1 MRSPLVVL
9 TYKLSIVMLLYTVC
23 RILFYLFNMGLFPG
37 LNLHLFMIIMLGG
50 LRFDLSAVL
59 YINLLFILFQL
70 IPFKFRHLPS
80 YQKSVNYLFYIT
92 NAIGLALNCIDF
104 VYYRFTQRR
113 TTVIV
118 FDEFKNEQNYW
129 QLAKHFFL
137 DYYYILIIWIL
148 LIAVMVW
155 LSKKVKVSVPGWSGI
170 KYYALN
176 TIILAAISGLTI
188 IGLRSGLPPKQDFP
202 LVPSDAG
209 QYTVHPNDVVL
220 VQNTPFCMLR
230 TSRMQVY
237 KKQNYFS
244 EQELESIYS
253 PVHRPDSVREFK
265 KMNVVLII
273 VESLCKEAL
282 GCYNRQIDNGNY
294 QGYTPFLDSLA
305 NHSLVFMNSFANSK
319 ISIEASPAVL
329 ASIPS
334 MQESFTQSFYSN
346 NAINSLATCLS
357 EKGYE
362 TVFAHGA
369 PNGSLGLNAFTVMA
383 GINKYI
389 GKDEYGNDADYD
401 GVWGIWDHLF
411 LPFFARECTK
421 LQQPFLSSV
430 FTVSSHHPY
439 KLPKELAN
447 QFAEG
452 PIPIFR
458 SLRYADYSLMKF
470 FDEASKQPWF
480 ENSIFVIT
488 GDHISGRYHE
498 EYKTSLG
505 AFGVPLIF
513 YTPGKQIMALK
524 DLRIAQ
530 QIDVMPTILN
540 YLGYDKP
547 YFAFGKDLLDDRE
560 DKIAF
565 NYIGNAFQLI
575 WDDWVIQNNTSNTV
589 GLFNR
594 VKDPLLKNNLVGK
607 NDTIQVRMERKIKA
621 IIQQHNN
628 RMIDNRILLKL

>member
-9 TYKLSIVMLLYTVC
+9 TYKLSIVMFLYTVC

-70 IPFKFRHLPS
+70 IPFKFRHLPN
-80 YQKSVNYLFYIT
+80 YQKRLDYLFYIT

-137 DYYYILIIWIL
+137 DYYYILLIWIL

-155 LSKKVKVSVPGWSGI
+155 LSKKVKVSAPKWSGL

-176 TIILAAISGLTI
+176 TIILAAFSGLTI
-188 IGLRSGLPPKQDFP
+188 IGLRSGIPPKQDFP

-209 QYTVHPNDVVL
+209 QYTIHPNDVVL

-244 EQELESIYS
+244 EQELESIYT
-253 PVHRPDSVREFK
+253 PIHRPDSVREFK
-265 KMNVVLII
+265 KMNVVIII

-282 GCYNRQIDNGNY
+282 GYYNRQLDNGTY
-294 QGYTPFLDSLA
+294 QGYTPFLDSLSE
-305 NHSLVFMNSFANSK
+305 HSLVFMNSFANSK

-334 MQESFTQSFYSN
+334 MQESFPQSFYSN

-357 EKGYE
+357 AKGYE
-362 TVFAHGA
+362 TVYAHGA
-369 PNGSLGLNAFTVMA
+369 PNGSMGLNAFAVMA

-421 LQQPFLSSV
+421 LHEPFLASV
-430 FTVSSHHPY
+430 FTVTSHHPY
-439 KLPKELAN
+439 KLPKELAD

-458 SLRYADYSLMKF
+458 SLRYADYSLKKY

-480 ENSIFVIT
+480 GNTIFLIT

-513 YTPGKQIMALK
+513 YTPGKQIPARK

-547 YFAFGKDLLDDRE
+547 YFAFGKDLFDDRE

-575 WDDWVIQNNTSNTV
+575 WDDWVIQNNTSKTV
-589 GLFNR
+589 SLFNQDS
-594 VKDPLLKNNLVGK
+594 DPLLKNNLVGK

-628 RMIDNRILLKL
+628 RMVDNRMLPER

>member
-9 TYKLSIVMLLYTVC
+9 TYKLSIVMFLYTVC
-23 RILFYLFNMGLFPG
+23 RVLFYLFNMGLFPG
-37 LNLHLFMIIMLGG
+37 LNLYLFMIIMLGG
-50 LRFDLSAVL
+50 LRFDLSAIL

-70 IPFKFRHLPS
+70 IPFKFRHLPN
-80 YQKSVNYLFYIT
+80 YQKRLDYLFYTT

-137 DYYYILIIWIL
+137 DYYYIVLIWIL
-148 LIAVMVW
+148 LIAIMIW
-155 LSKKVKVSVPGWSGI
+155 LSKRVKVDVPKWSGL

-176 TIILAAISGLTI
+176 SIVLAAFSGLTI
-188 IGLRSGLPPKQDFP
+188 IGLRSGIPPKQDFP

-209 QYTVHPNDVVL
+209 QYTIHPNDVVL

-265 KMNVVLII
+265 KMNVVIII

-282 GCYNRQIDNGNY
+282 GYYNRQLDHGTY
-294 QGYTPFLDSLA
+294 KGYTPFLDSLSE
-305 NHSLVFMNSFANSK
+305 HSLVFMNSFANSK
-319 ISIEASPAVL
+319 ISIEASPSVL

-334 MQESFTQSFYSN
+334 LQESFPQSFYSN

-357 EKGYE
+357 AKGYE
-362 TVFAHGA
+362 TVYAHGA
-369 PNGSLGLNAFTVMA
+369 PNGSMGLNAFAVMA
-383 GINKYI
+383 GIHKYI
-389 GKDEYGNDADYD
+389 GKNEYGNDADYD
-401 GVWGIWDHLF
+401 GVWGIWDHKF
-411 LPFFARECTK
+411 LPFYARECTK
-421 LQQPFLSSV
+421 LHEPFLASV
-430 FTVSSHHPY
+430 FTVTSHHPY
-439 KLPKELAN
+439 KLPKELAD
-447 QFAEG
+447 QFAAG
-452 PIPIFR
+452 PIPIFK
-458 SLRYADYSLMKF
+458 SLRYADYSLRKYF
-470 FDEASKQPWF
+470 EEASKQPWF
-480 ENSIFVIT
+480 GNTIFLIT

-505 AFGVPLIF
+505 SFGVPLIF
-513 YTPGKQIMALK
+513 YTPGKQIQARK
-524 DLRIAQ
+524 DFRVAQ

-540 YLGYDKP
+540 FLGYDKP
-547 YFAFGKDLLDDRE
+547 YFAFGKDLLIDRV
-560 DKIAF
+560 DKISF

-575 WDDWVIQNNTSNTV
+575 WDDWVIQYNTSKTV
-589 GLFNR
+589 GLYNW
-594 VKDPLLKNNLVGK
+594 VSDPLLKNNLVGK

-628 RMIDNRILLKL
+628 RMVDNRMLPER